1 MERVSQ
7 AHHDQDN
14 LEISKHNPWVKYE
27 NYKKTLKFLNDKIKK
42 NGNLKEEHQD
52 VVELC
57 QEIECLR
64 KTLSKFLGST
74 ENLDKLLR
82 YNRILSIKSK
92 YGYEGNTYV
101 HDKEKT
107 ICYFYGKA
115 GHMMSKCRNLPKT
128 RSSDAF
134 KTNKKGLK
142 RIQVPKE
149 KIIPIANIFDH

>member
-1 MERVSQ
+1 M
-7 AHHDQDN
+7 
-14 LEISKHNPWVKYE
+14 EISKHNPWVKYE

-107 ICYFYGKA
+107 ICYFYGS
-115 GHMMSKCRNLPKT
+115 G
-128 RSSDAF
+128 
-134 KTNKKGLK
+134 
-142 RIQVPKE
+142 
-149 KIIPIANIFDH
+149 